1 MGLADELINRTKTGA
16 PLHTDSVTID
26 EVPALI
32 FRKHPSIYKHRGV
45 LYHEHKRI
53 RPASQ
58 EDIFLLADNHTL
70 RLTKAQCA
78 WVYNR
83 LLERAPDLEED
94 FIMVSCDYVWNKK
107 IGQLMPVKDFSVDII
122 TPNERTTNGR
132 MGQSIERET
141 DGESDAGGTPVG
153 D

>member
-1 MGLADELINRTKTGA
+1 MGLADELINRTKAGPST
-16 PLHTDSVTID
+16 HSDQVTIED
-26 EVPALI
+26 VPALI
-32 FRKHPSIYKHRGV
+32 LRRHPSVYKHRGI

-53 RPASQ
+53 RPANQ

-83 LLERAPDLEED
+83 LLERAPDLEDD
-94 FIMVSCDYVWNKK
+94 FIMVSLDYAWSKK
-107 IGQLMPVKDFSVDII
+107 TGQLIPLKNFTQSII

-132 MGQSIERET
+132 MGQGGEYEA
-141 DGESDAGGTPVG
+141 DGESGTGGASVS

>member
-1 MGLADELINRTKTGA
+1 MGLADELINRTKSGA
-16 PLHTDSVTID
+16 PLQTEPVTIE

-32 FRKHPSIYKHRGV
+32 LRKHPSIYKHRGI

-53 RPASQ
+53 RPANQ
-58 EDIFLLADNHTL
+58 EDIFLLADSHSL
-70 RLTKAQCA
+70 KLTKAQCA

-94 FIMVSCDYVWNKK
+94 FIMVSWDYVWNKK
-107 IGQLMPVKDFSVDII
+107 VGQLMPTKDFGEIII

-132 MGQSIERET
+132 MGQGGEHEAN
-141 DGESDAGGTPVG
+141 GESVSGSAPLSG
-153 D
+153 